1 MDEKAGGPRVDDLEA
16 ALAAAST
23 GPRLGALL
31 LELRHRAGRSLRE
44 LEAGSGLAEEVLS
57 GMFAGR
63 RFPGEPGLVAFLRAC
78 GVPDG
83 RSGPWLAACRRL
95 DSGGLTAPEV
105 RPAVPVV
112 PGASAVPLPDR
123 TVPFPDG
130 TVPGAPG
137 VPPVPPAQPPAA
149 GPPDLS
155 VTVND
160 AARLAGD
167 GRLEAMISRVR
178 DELRAELRAELL
190 DELRGQAAAILDQAR
205 RDARALLD
213 EAVDRAVAHRAAEE
227 DRLRAENEALKAS
240 LTTAEASPTTARR
253 ERTLAGGPPSL
264 TGLLGVENPRELDPE
279 RTWAVERERLRVP
292 IGLDAEGRPV
302 ELDLAGSGHGPHGM
316 IIGATG
322 SGKSELLRSI
332 VLGLAVTH
340 PPEALNV
347 LLLEHMGSA
356 TFAGMERLPH
366 VSAHVTLFDDLSRPE
381 RMYEALSG
389 ELMRRQQA
397 LRPAGDLTSLHGSQ
411 RGREEGAGTPPG
423 PALLIVVDEFS
434 ELLAVKPEFGELF
447 ASIGRHGAAL
457 GVHLLLSSQRY
468 EESRMRGLNERI
480 GQRIVLRTRSAAES
494 QAVLGV
500 PDAYELP
507 PGAGHGFLRRG
518 TEPPLWFRAAY
529 ASEPMPRE
537 PAGDPGDPAAPA
549 APESLHEVIVRRLAG
564 HGTEALGIW
573 QPPLEAPPSL
583 AELLP
588 PLEVTP
594 EHGLTT
600 AGWEHRGRLT
610 AVAGI
615 VDRPFY
621 HRRDPYWLDL
631 SGPGGHVAVV
641 GAQGSGRSTAIATVV
656 ASLALTHTPEEVR
669 FHVLDLG
676 GDGGGGGALAA
687 LGGLPHVAG
696 VAGRSAP
703 EEVRR
708 TVTGITALLER
719 REREFAEL
727 SVGDMAAYRDAHDAQ
742 GHDAQGHDARGHDAQ
757 AHDGHGAGGE
767 DGRSEVF
774 LVVDDWPAFRAGF
787 PSLEG
792 AVTDLAERGLRY
804 GVHLVT
810 ASGDWVDFPPEVRD
824 LLGTRL
830 ELRLADPAGSRLG
843 AKRAKDVPYD
853 RPGRGLT
860 GDGFHFLTAL
870 PVLDASCPPGEGLGR
885 LADRV
890 AEAWNERAAP
900 PARTPS
906 GRAAVPEPPGP
917 EEAGVPIQIGV
928 DEDSQAP
935 VYADFAADPHL
946 LVLGDAGC
954 GKSNLLRHLASTITR
969 RHEPARARIVFI
981 DFGHSLLEVADTE
994 HQIGYAVH
1002 ASSAASLAA
1011 DIQASLSR
1019 RLPPSGAPGGTASWT
1034 GAELY
1039 VIVDDHQR
1047 AAAHSDP
1054 LRPLADLLP
1063 RAREIGLHLI
1073 LARTVSGAT
1082 RKLGNEVLRA
1092 LRDTG
1097 TPCLLMGGAASA
1109 GTPGAGGPAEPL
1121 PPGRARHVHPKHG
1134 TRLVRTPLHE
1144 PPPA

>member
-44 LEAGSGLAEEVLS
+44 LEAGSGLTEEALS

-95 DSGGLTAPEV
+95 DSGGLTAPES
-105 RPAVPVV
+105 RPAVPAV
-112 PGASAVPLPDR
+112 PPTSAVPLSDR

-130 TVPGAPG
+130 TVPATPGAP
-137 VPPVPPAQPPAA
+137 PARSRTA

-160 AARLAGD
+160 AARLVGE
-167 GRLEAMISRVR
+167 GRLDALISRVR
-178 DELRAELRAELL
+178 AELRDELRTELL

-205 RDARALLD
+205 REARTLLD
-213 EAVDRAVAHRAAEE
+213 EAADRAAAHRAAEE
-227 DRLRAENEALKAS
+227 DRLRAENEALRAS
-240 LTTAEASPTTARR
+240 LTTARR
-253 ERTLAGGPPSL
+253 ERTLAAGPPSL
-264 TGLLGVENPRELDPE
+264 TGLLGVGNPRELDPE
-279 RTWAVERERLRVP
+279 RTWAVAGERLRVP

-302 ELDLAGSGHGPHGM
+302 ELDLAASGHGPHGM

-332 VLGLAVTH
+332 VLGLAATH

-347 LLLEHMGSA
+347 LLLEYMGSA

-366 VSAHVTLFDDLSRPE
+366 VSAYVTLFDDLSRPE

-389 ELMRRQQA
+389 ELMRRQEA
-397 LRPAGDLTSLHGSQ
+397 LRPAGDLTSLHGAGQ
-411 RGREEGAGTPPG
+411 GREEGAATSSGAPSGSPSALPGTPPG

-447 ASIGRHGAAL
+447 ASIGRHGAAM

-468 EESRMRGLNERI
+468 EEARMRGLHERI

-507 PGAGHGFLRRG
+507 SGAGHGFFRRG
-518 TEPPLWFRAAY
+518 TETPLWFRAVY
-529 ASEPMPRE
+529 ASEPVPRE
-537 PAGDPGDPAAPA
+537 PAGDPGAPA

-564 HGTEALGIW
+564 HGTEAYAIW

-583 AELLP
+583 AEVLP

-610 AVAGI
+610 AVAGL

-641 GAQGSGRSTAIATVV
+641 GAQGSGKSTAIATIV

-676 GDGGGGGALAA
+676 GDGDGGGLAA

-696 VAGRSAP
+696 VVGRSAS
-703 EEVRR
+703 EQVHR
-708 TVTGITALLER
+708 TVTEITALLER
-719 REREFAEL
+719 RER
-727 SVGDMAAYRDAHDAQ
+727 
-742 GHDAQGHDARGHDAQ
+742 
-757 AHDGHGAGGE
+757 
-767 DGRSEVF
+767 DGRGEGGGDGRAEVF
-774 LVVDDWPAFRAGF
+774 LVVDDWPAFRAAF

-792 AVTDLAERGLRY
+792 AVTDLAARGLRY
-804 GVHLVT
+804 GVHLVA
-810 ASGDWVDFPPEVRD
+810 ASGDWAGFPTEVRE

-843 AKRAKDVPYD
+843 ARRAQSVPYD

-870 PVLDASCPPGEGLGR
+870 PVLDASGPPGEGPGR

-890 AEAWNERAAP
+890 AQAWNGRTAP

-917 EEAGVPIQIGV
+917 QEEAEPPILIGV
-928 DEDSQAP
+928 EEDSQAP

-946 LVLGDAGC
+946 LVLGDIGC
-954 GKSNLLRHLASTITR
+954 GKSNLLRHLASAIIR
-969 RHEPARARIVFI
+969 RHEPARTRIVFV
-981 DFGHSLLEVADTE
+981 DYAHSLLEVADTQ

-1002 ASSAASLAA
+1002 ASSAASLAG
-1011 DIQASLSR
+1011 DIHASLSR
-1019 RLPPSGAPGGTASWT
+1019 RLPPSGAPGGTPSWT

-1047 AAAHSDP
+1047 VAAHDDP

-1073 LARTVSGAT
+1073 LARMVSGAS
-1082 RKLGNEVLRA
+1082 RKLGGEVIRA

-1097 TPCLLMGGAASA
+1097 TPCLLLGGAASA
-1109 GTPGAGGPAEPL
+1109 GIPGAEGPAEPL
-1121 PPGRARHVHPKHG
+1121 PPGRARYVHPEHG
-1134 TRLVRTPLHE
+1134 ARLVRTPLHE